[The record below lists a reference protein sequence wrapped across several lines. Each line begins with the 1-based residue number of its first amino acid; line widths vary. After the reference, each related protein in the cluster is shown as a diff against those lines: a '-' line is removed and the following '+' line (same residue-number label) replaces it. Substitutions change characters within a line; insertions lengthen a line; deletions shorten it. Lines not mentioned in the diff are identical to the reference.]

1 VRTSP
6 YPVFCLFLLKRTTPV
21 QDNSFEVLDIAG
33 MLSGVSAAGFTF
45 GLPGTFNFNG
55 AKYNVST
62 REFRFAG
69 YLKLFCDDALFT

>member
-1 VRTSP
+1 
-6 YPVFCLFLLKRTTPV
+6 VFRSFLLKQTIKV

-62 REFRFAG
+62 RGSRFAG
-69 YLKLFCDDALFT
+69 HLKLFCDDVLLT